1 MADGEI
7 IFKTYTMTATAA
19 ALSAA
24 AFFGITT
31 IPRRI
36 IVQNAAAADD
46 SFYLGGSA
54 VSATD
59 AGREVVAGAEYVY
72 ENQDPSAIYII
83 GTIAAA
89 NIAYL
94 IAEF

>member
-1 MADGEI
+1 MADGEVI
-7 IFKTYTMTATAA
+7 YKTYTMTATAA

-24 AFFGITT
+24 ALLGTTT

-36 IVQNAAAADD
+36 IVQNADAADN
-46 SFYLGGSA
+46 SFYLGGST
-54 VSATD
+54 VSAAA
-59 AGREVVAGAEYVY
+59 AGREVAKGTEFVF